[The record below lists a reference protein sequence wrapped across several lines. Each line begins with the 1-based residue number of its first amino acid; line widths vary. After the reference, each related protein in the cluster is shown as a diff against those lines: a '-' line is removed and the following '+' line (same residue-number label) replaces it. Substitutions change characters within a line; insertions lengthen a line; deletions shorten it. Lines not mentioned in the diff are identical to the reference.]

1 LWNSYLEACTFSAK
15 GFDALRVA
23 ITDLLV
29 EQLVLGL
36 SLPHV
41 EPTRAFDFT
50 GFEGKLT
57 IFSRKVWT
65 FFPENTQIQT

>member
-23 ITDLLV
+23 ITDL
-29 EQLVLGL
+29 L